1 MSDEAKEIAAK
12 ALEDPVFFC
21 RYFLPN
27 LFPTEMPWF
36 HRAIL
41 AILTRRTKFLTKYG
55 DLEKIKRNFV
65 FERDGKFYPIFLQRG
80 KHLVLIKTRFT
91 LIMMPRGFSKTTL
104 AGVAV
109 PLYDTVFAI
118 NPVTVYVSET
128 AGHAN
133 MQLSNV
139 KRELETNEKI
149 KAIFGNL
156 KPSMSDPQKWTEG
169 FFETTTGIAL
179 AARGRGGQI
188 RGFNH
193 GGNRPKKIICDDLE
207 DKESVK
213 TEEQRKKVRTWAYGD
228 LMPALPEMDP
238 DATIVALGT
247 LLHEDALLKTWM
259 RDPEWTC
266 VVLGAID
273 NDGDLLWPQ
282 NLDHKKLETKKKSF
296 QLAGELSTF
305 YMEYHSKI
313 KNTDDSP
320 FQSRYFKH
328 SDEPRE
334 FQNAI
339 FCDPAIS
346 ESRKADRATI
356 AVVGMSERGR
366 LRVQQTWGKRG
377 ATPREIIDMY
387 FEMAM
392 MWHCRKHG
400 FESNG
405 FQKALKYLIQ
415 EEMFRKKHYF
425 EVLPIFSV
433 KDNEARIRGI
443 LQPRYAAGYIE
454 HRIREPELEAELL
467 DFPNGKHDD
476 YPTAVAGA
484 VALLQ
489 PYAAQ
494 AGMEGEE
501 DDLAKDE
508 YEPQEASGL
517 GGVP

>member
-1 MSDEAKEIAAK
+1 MDQEDLKKVAAQ

-21 RYFLPN
+21 RHFLEK

-55 DLEKIKRNFV
+55 ELDKIKRNFV
-65 FERDGKFYPIFLQRG
+65 FERDKKFYPIFLQRG
-80 KHLVLIKTRFT
+80 EDLVLIKTRFT

-109 PLYDTVFAI
+109 PLYDTLFAI

-133 MQLSNV
+133 MQLANV

-149 KAIFGNL
+149 LQVFGTL
-156 KPSMSDPQKWTEG
+156 KPQMNDPQKWTEG
-169 FFETTTGIAL
+169 FFETTSNIAL

-193 GGNRPKKIICDDLE
+193 NGNRPSKIICDDLE

-238 DATIVALGT
+238 NATIVALGT
-247 LLHEDALLKTWM
+247 LLHEDSLLKTWM

-266 VVLGAID
+266 VVLGAKD
-273 NDGDLLWPQ
+273 VDGELLWAR
-282 NLDHKKLETKKKSF
+282 NLDDKKLASKRTSF
-296 QLAGELSTF
+296 QLAGELTTY
-305 YMEYHSKI
+305 YMEYFSQI
-313 KNTDDSP
+313 KNEDSSK
-320 FQSRYFKH
+320 FLQRFFKYNA
-328 SDEPRE
+328 EPAE

-346 ESRKADRATI
+346 KKRKADKAAI

-366 LRVQQTWGKRG
+366 LRVQETWGKRG
-377 ATPREIIDMY
+377 AEPREIVDTF
-387 FEMAM
+387 FEMNAR
-392 MWHCRKHG
+392 WNCRKQG
-400 FESNG
+400 FESNA
-405 FQKALKYLIQ
+405 FQAALKYLLE
-415 EEMFRKKHYF
+415 EEMFRKKQYF
-425 EVLPIFSV
+425 EVLPIFSSTSN
-433 KDNEARIRGI
+433 DERIDGI
-443 LQPRYAAGYIE
+443 LQPRYSAGYVE
-454 HRIREPELEAELL
+454 HRVREPELEAELL
-467 DFPNGKHDD
+467 DFPFGRHDD
-476 YPTAVAGA
+476 YATAVAGA

-489 PYAAQ
+489 PYAAA
-494 AGMEGEE
+494 AGM
-501 DDLAKDE
+501 DDKDLAEDE
-508 YEPQEASGL
+508 FEPQDSNGQ